1 MAHLHFMCGLVCAGK
16 STVASELVS
25 KDRGILLAEDEWLS
39 PLFGAEM
46 KTLQDYI
53 TYSERLKTVLEPHLL
68 SLLAADMT
76 LVLDFPANTPEQRRW
91 LHGLCEK
98 AGCSHTLHFLDT
110 PPEVCKARLQI
121 RNASGE
127 HPFAVTEAQFDR
139 IATHFQPP
147 TQDEGFNIKT
157 HSP

>member
-110 PPEVCKARLQI
+110 PPDICKARLQI

-139 IATHFQPP
+139 ITARFQPP